1 MGLRKGEAGI
11 TKGGGLLK
19 NVVVVDVGGCGSAE
33 EGLTLKKDTSDR
45 DATKKWGGG
54 QQLRKLVIENWLR
67 AIRLEICAMFPRGH
81 ANITYDSRVV
91 F

>member
-19 NVVVVDVGGCGSAE
+19 YVAVVE

-45 DATKKWGGG
+45 DATKEKGRGTATEEAYGTEVYGTGGEG
-54 QQLRKLVIENWLR
+54 NTQAVPISL
-67 AIRLEICAMFPRGH
+67 
-81 ANITYDSRVV
+81 
-91 F
+91 